1 MKLDFKQKWVKTLE
15 DLSVP
20 IFASISAVRGD
31 DDAEETFR
39 DRLHY
44 LETFRRP
51 LVRDL

>member
-1 MKLDFKQKWVKTLE
+1 MGKDIRRLVT
-15 DLSVP
+15 
-20 IFASISAVRGD
+20 IFAYISAVRGD
-31 DDAEETFR
+31 HDAEETFG